1 MPLIRHPEYVANCIA
16 SGPGRSMQKLS
27 AFKNCSSVNH
37 FLFSTIS
44 RCINAIWAAGPP
56 KDKSPILHQ
65 VGTHWRNFGLDCIL
79 IVTLR
84 LRKLI
89 TH

>member
-1 MPLIRHPEYVANCIA
+1 MVAKKAIKIAPGKIKNKPAIKPPYMPLIRHPEYVANCIA

-44 RCINAIWAAGPP
+44 RCISAI
-56 KDKSPILHQ
+56 
-65 VGTHWRNFGLDCIL
+65 
-79 IVTLR
+79 
-84 LRKLI
+84 
-89 TH
+89 